1 MTQTTSEHTL
11 PTLPFPVDALQG
23 ISQTTLEIHHGR
35 HHKAYVDKLN
45 ALIKTSP
52 LRGTALEEV
61 VRQADGALF
70 NNAAQAWNHAFY
82 WNCLSPERGLSPS
95 PLLLQAVVRDFGS
108 FQDLTERFR
117 AAALAKFGSGWT
129 WLALNAD
136 GRLAIENSDDA
147 DTPLRHGRIPLLTC
161 DVWEH
166 AYYLDF
172 RNERAKYVQAFLGQ
186 INWEF
191 VNEKFAAAR
200 RLPQTAA

>member
-1 MTQTTSEHTL
+1 MTQTASEYTL
-11 PTLPFPVDALQG
+11 PPLPFPADALHG

-35 HHKAYVDKLN
+35 HHRAYVEKLN
-45 ALIKTSP
+45 SLAQSSP
-52 LRGTALEEV
+52 LRGKTLEEI
-61 VRQADGALF
+61 VRKADGALF

-82 WNCLSPERGLSPS
+82 WDCLSPKRGLSPS
-95 PLLLQAVVRDFGS
+95 PLLLQALVRDFGS
-108 FQDLTERFR
+108 FQDVMERFR
-117 AAALAKFGSGWT
+117 VAALAKFGSGWT
-129 WLALNAD
+129 WLALDGD

-172 RNERAKYVQAFLGQ
+172 RNERAKYVQAFLEQ

-191 VNEKFAAAR
+191 VNENFAKARPVPKAAA
-200 RLPQTAA
+200 